1 MIAGIGTDI
10 VEVGRITKAI
20 ERWGNH
26 FLGHVFTTEEINYCL
41 RHKFPPQHFAG
52 RFAAKE
58 AVIKA
63 LPDITNLQWTDI
75 EITNDPNGKPHCKVA
90 NKNLKQP
97 IHISISHTKSHAI
110 AFAVIAAS

>member
-10 VEVGRITKAI
+10 VDVKRITKAI

-26 FLGHVFTTEEINYCL
+26 FIKHVFTEDEINYCL
-41 RHKFPPQHFAG
+41 RHKFPHQHFAG

-63 LPDITNLQWTDI
+63 LPDIQNLQWTDI
-75 EITNDPNGKPHCKVA
+75 KIINDKTGKPHCTVE
-90 NKNLKQP
+90 NKNLKQT
-97 IHISISHTKSHAI
+97 IHISISHTKNHAI
-110 AFAVIAAS
+110 AFAVIAA

>member
-10 VEVGRITKAI
+10 VEVKRILKAI

-26 FLGHVFTTEEINYCL
+26 FLTHVFTDDEIAYCL
-41 RHKFPPQHFAG
+41 RYKFPAQHFAG

-63 LPDITNLQWTDI
+63 LPDIKNLHWTDI
-75 EITNDPNGKPHCKVA
+75 QIINDTSGKPHCSLI
-90 NKNLKQP
+90 NKDFKKA
-97 IHISISHTKSHAI
+97 IHISISHTSEHAI
-110 AFAVIAAS
+110 AFAVIAD

>member
-10 VEVGRITKAI
+10 VEVSRVAKAV
-20 ERWGNH
+20 ERWGEH
-26 FLGHVFTTEEINYCL
+26 FLHHVFSDEEIAYC
-41 RHKFPPQHFAG
+41 RRYKSPDEHYAG

-63 LPDITNLQWTDI
+63 LPDIKNLQWTDI
-75 EITNDPNGKPHCKVA
+75 KIINDSSGKPHCTVA
-90 NKNLKQP
+90 NKNLKQT

-110 AFAVIAAS
+110 AFAVITA